1 MLFQAF
7 KTLIPI
13 KSRHDFAVQRTLV
26 KFEGILY
33 LLPSPFWYVDAFL
46 YILDLSSV
54 ALCYLLIH
62 LRLPGKSFL
71 NVLF

>member
-1 MLFQAF
+1 M
-7 KTLIPI
+7 
-13 KSRHDFAVQRTLV
+13 QRTLL

-71 NVLF
+71 NMLF